1 MMKPIDKLLDEVEA
15 LTKVYVG
22 KKAESESWFETCE
35 RLERID
41 KLVKSVRRAEAKARA
56 AK

>member
-1 MMKPIDKLLDEVEA
+1 MTKPIDKLLDEVEA